1 MSWYVVLKWIHVLS
15 AIVAVGSNLTYR
27 MLLLSAG
34 GKREANLFALNAI
47 RFLDRRLANPAYL
60 MLLIT
65 GLSMVFIAGF
75 PITTPWIL
83 TSLILY
89 FVIVFLGIKV
99 YAPVFRKQI
108 RLAQEEGVDGSEYLQ
123 TARRAGWIEA
133 AVTLVAVLIV
143 FLMVTKPY
151 LW

>member
-1 MSWYVVLKWIHVLS
+1 MSLYILIKWIHVLS

-34 GKREANLFALNAI
+34 EKREATLFALNAI
-47 RFLDRRLANPAYL
+47 RFLDRRLANPAYV

-83 TSLILY
+83 TSLTLY

-108 RLAQEEGVDGSEYLQ
+108 RIAESAGVEGDEYRQ
-123 TARRAGWIEA
+123 TARQASLIEA
-133 AVTLVAVLIV
+133 LVTLTAVLIV
-143 FLMVTKPY
+143 FCMVTKPA